1 MPFNTFISQPKSSLI
16 IHTIMFKHS
25 SLFPHQLIHMIRPS
39 ILSFQSIIIHYCLCC
54 KQAISG
60 LMIYYKF
67 TPIQQIDMHSDRN
80 PRLGR
85 KCSSAA
91 AAAAAAASSSATAVT
106 AQTVTIYTAAIRTF
120 RIRTKRVR
128 PQRIG
133 ILIGSD
139 YDRIAYLAQRRV
151 RVRRAASRTNETYID
166 RTVF

>member
-60 LMIYYKF
+60 LMISYKF
-67 TPIQQIDMHSDRN
+67 TPIQQISMHSGRN
-80 PRLGR
+80 PRSRGR
-85 KCSSAA
+85 SSTAS
-91 AAAAAAASSSATAVT
+91 AAAASSSAAAVT
-106 AQTVTIYTAAIRTF
+106 AQPVAIYTAAIRTF
-120 RIRTKRVR
+120 RIRTKHVR
-128 PQRIG
+128 PRRIG
-133 ILIGSD
+133 ILVGSD